1 MSTTNEV
8 TIQRRQAVQD
18 VYERDPAALAHGVT
32 VVDVT
37 SDRVEIAMQV
47 TKDDAN
53 GVGIAHGGITYFLAD
68 TAVGYA
74 SNSLG
79 LGRVVTSAAMVSY
92 LSPGRLGEELRAVCV
107 GPIAHSGRTCVF
119 DTTVMRPDGSPVAVV
134 QSTMLVLREPGTKD

>member
-1 MSTTNEV
+1 MSIQDEV
-8 TIQRRQAVQD
+8 AIDRRQAVQE
-18 VYERDPAALAHGVT
+18 VYERDPAALAHGVV

-37 SDRVEIAMQV
+37 DDRVEISMQV
-47 TKDDAN
+47 TNGDAN

-92 LSPGRLGEELRAVCV
+92 LSPGRLGEELRAVCI

-119 DTTVMRPDGSPVAVV
+119 DTTVIRPDGSPVAVV
-134 QSTMLVLREPGTKD
+134 QSTMLVLRERDTTG